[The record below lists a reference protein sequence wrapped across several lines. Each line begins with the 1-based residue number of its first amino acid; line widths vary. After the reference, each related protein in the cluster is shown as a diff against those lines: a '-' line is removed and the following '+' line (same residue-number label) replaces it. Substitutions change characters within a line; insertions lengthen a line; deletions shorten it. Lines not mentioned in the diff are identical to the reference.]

1 MTEKRSVTGRDGY
14 IMAKALAYP
23 IACIDG
29 LPEVQQEVSNRRDM
43 VALPYAAV
51 PDPVE
56 RERLAR
62 SVEVHT
68 GALPDL
74 TDWRAGDPS
83 EWTPGKREG

>member
-1 MTEKRSVTGRDGY
+1 
-14 IMAKALAYP
+14 MAKALTHP

-29 LPEVQQEVSNRRDM
+29 LPELQQEMSNCRDM
-43 VALPYAAV
+43 VALLYAAV
-51 PDPVE
+51 PGPVE
-56 RERLAR
+56 RERLTR
-62 SVEVHT
+62 SVEAHT

>member
-1 MTEKRSVTGRDGY
+1 MTEKPSVTGRDAY
-14 IMAKALAYP
+14 IMAKALAYA

-29 LPEVQQEVSNRRDM
+29 LPEERREVSNRCDM
-43 VALPYAAV
+43 VALLYAAV
-51 PDPVE
+51 PDPLE

-68 GALPDL
+68 GVLPDL
-74 TDWRAGDPS
+74 TDWKAGDPS

>member
-1 MTEKRSVTGRDGY
+1 MTEKPSVTGRDDLNV
-14 IMAKALAYP
+14 AKALAYA
-23 IACIDG
+23 IAFMDS
-29 LPEVQQEVSNRRDM
+29 LPEEKLERSDRDDM
-43 VALPYAAV
+43 VTLIYAAV

-56 RERLAR
+56 RERLTR
-62 SVEVHT
+62 SVEAHT